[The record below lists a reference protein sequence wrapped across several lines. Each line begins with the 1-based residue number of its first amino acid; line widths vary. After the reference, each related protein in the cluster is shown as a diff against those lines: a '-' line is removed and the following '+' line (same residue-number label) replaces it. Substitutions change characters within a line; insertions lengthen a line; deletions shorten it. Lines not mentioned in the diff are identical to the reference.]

1 MTDDGVP
8 SSCACVR
15 ACARLQAGCVWGKL
29 QEANTDVGCM
39 CVHVPSNPIDI
50 YDLWFLRSVMLFAS
64 SSVEFS
70 LFVKCGEGGSSLAW
84 YALRDGG
91 GSPLLSWA
99 SHISAHTNY
108 GCTSWNL
115 RRGAL
120 LIIAVALSADA
131 QARWCLRDGGG

>member
-1 MTDDGVP
+1 MASGDTAPRKHARATAHMEHGLI
-8 SSCACVR
+8 CVR
-15 ACARLQAGCVWGKL
+15 ERPTRHFQGLQTLLYPLCKKKKL
-29 QEANTDVGCM
+29 KA
-39 CVHVPSNPIDI
+39 
-50 YDLWFLRSVMLFAS
+50 
-64 SSVEFS
+64 
-70 LFVKCGEGGSSLAW
+70 
-84 YALRDGG
+84 
-91 GSPLLSWA
+91 WA